1 MRADLPASVANA
13 IERANRPSLVFDL
26 ARIDANMRALAAA
39 ARAVGATALF
49 AAKSFAHPAVRALAA
64 ERLDGFDVASAGE
77 LAELPPARVLSIADP
92 TGRTGDAR
100 AQRVIVGCETVD
112 QVERAPASAEIAV
125 RVSASIAGRDP
136 AVGAILDG
144 ASGHRR
150 SRFGVERAEQLAA
163 LAAAAGGRPVGLHVH
178 HGPVAAAAAE
188 RFVAS
193 ARAALALAG
202 EAGVVPRFIDL
213 GGAWHAI
220 PALAPALAE
229 IRAAVPRDLE
239 LIVEPGRAL
248 ADGAGFACGRVCVAR
263 DALRVADLSRICHL
277 RWSQIELVGAAPR
290 PGAGEHV
297 LVVGATCFEEDV
309 IGEWTVEPAQLAT
322 GARLV
327 LRNVTGYAVG
337 WNASFGGVP
346 TADVV
351 MA

>member
-1 MRADLPASVANA
+1 MRADLPGSVANA
-13 IERANRPSLVFDL
+13 IERASRPSLVFDL
-26 ARIDANMRALAAA
+26 ARIDANMRALADA

-77 LAELPPARVLSIADP
+77 LAELPRARVLSIADP
-92 TGRTGDAR
+92 TGRAGEAR
-100 AQRVIVGCETVD
+100 AERVIVGCETVE
-112 QVERAPASAEIAV
+112 QVQRAPAGAELAL
-125 RVSASIAGRDP
+125 RVSASITGRDP

-144 ASGHRR
+144 ATGHRR
-150 SRFGVERAEQLAA
+150 SRFGVERAAELRA

-178 HGPVAAAAAE
+178 HGPVAAATGE
-188 RFVAS
+188 RFIAS
-193 ARAALALAG
+193 AHAALALAAV
-202 EAGVVPRFIDL
+202 AGIEPRFVDL
-213 GGAWHAI
+213 GGAWHAV
-220 PALAPALAE
+220 PELAPALAQ
-229 IRAAVPRDLE
+229 IRAAVPQDIE

-263 DALRVADLSRICHL
+263 DALRVVDLSRICHL
-277 RWSQIELVGAAPR
+277 RWSQVELVGVAPR
-290 PGAGEHV
+290 PGAGEHA

-309 IGEWTVEPAQLAT
+309 VGEWTVDPAQLAE

-327 LRNVTGYAVG
+327 LRGVTGYAVG

-346 TADVV
+346 AADVV